1 MRIDSII
8 HSYSH
13 LKSLAELL
21 VIFSGSRETLEL
33 LTSRDTGHFFA
44 KPPNED
50 EHACEAGPAA
60 SQNNVLERTDS
71 RLPSEPLL
79 R

>member
-33 LTSRDTGHFFA
+33 LTSRDTGQFFA
-44 KPPNED
+44 KPPNKD
-50 EHACEAGPAA
+50 ELACEAGPAA

>member
-1 MRIDSII
+1 MAPLRGQNKLATKNCGCMRIDSII

-33 LTSRDTGHFFA
+33 LTSRDTEQFFA
-44 KPPNED
+44 NPPNED
-50 EHACEAGPAA
+50 EHACEAGLAE
-60 SQNNVLERTDS
+60 SQ
-71 RLPSEPLL
+71 
-79 R
+79 